1 MEKRVL
7 TDRSEGRAAVEAYRP
22 AQIVSGGQTGVDRA
36 ALDAA
41 IALGLPHGGYCPRG
55 RRAEDGIIDRLYELR
70 ETPSRDYPQRTE
82 WNVRESD
89 ATLVLHRGRPSGGT
103 LLTIRLAE
111 RMARPCLAIDVD
123 DSDAVERIAHW
134 LDRIRPGVLNIAGPR
149 ESSSPGIRDSAAALL
164 MRLFRSDSPNLHPHA
179 PASSETPRP
188 DERPAHG

>member
-1 MEKRVL
+1 MQERL
-7 TDRSEGRAAVEAYRP
+7 RGDQHEGRAVVGTYRP
-22 AQIVSGGQTGVDRA
+22 ARIVSGGQTGVDRG

-55 RRAEDGIIDRLYELR
+55 RRAEDGVIDRLYELL

-123 DSDAVERIAHW
+123 DPRAAEGIATW

-149 ESSSPGIRDSAAALL
+149 ESSSPGIRASAAALL
-164 MRLFRSDSPNLHPHA
+164 VRLLRNEPPAIDPHA
-179 PASSETPRP
+179 PA
-188 DERPAHG
+188 